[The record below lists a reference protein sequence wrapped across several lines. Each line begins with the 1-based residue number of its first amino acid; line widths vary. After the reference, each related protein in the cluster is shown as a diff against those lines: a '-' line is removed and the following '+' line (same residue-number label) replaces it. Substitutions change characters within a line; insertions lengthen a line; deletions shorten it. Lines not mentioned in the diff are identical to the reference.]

1 MMNERKVVLV
11 TGVSSGIGRET
22 AQLLAERGFRVF
34 GSARDPRRVDAISGV
49 EMLQLDVTD
58 DASATES
65 VQSVLREA
73 GRLDALVNN
82 AGYALAGALEE
93 TSLQEAHEQFET
105 NFFGV
110 LRMVNAVLPAMRA
123 QASGRIVNVSSVVG
137 VIPEPYMGIYVA
149 SKHAVEGYTE
159 TLDHEVRQFGIR
171 VSLVEPGFT
180 RTGLGANGKTTDR
193 VLGAYAAQREQALAF
208 IQEQVRNG
216 AGTRSVAEAIQ
227 RALTASS
234 PRLRYRVGRPVRLV
248 IALKWLLPE
257 AVFYRLVRRVF
268 QIPEINQLPAQS
280 SAVAGNH

>member
-34 GSARDPRRVDAISGV
+34 GSARNPRRVDAISGV
-49 EMLQLDVTD
+49 EMVQLDVTD

-149 SKHAVEGYTE
+149 SKHALEGYTE

-180 RTGLGANGKTTDR
+180 RTGLGANGKTTNR

>member
-149 SKHAVEGYTE
+149 SKHALEGYTE

-257 AVFYRLVRRVF
+257 AIFYRLVRRVF

>member
-234 PRLRYRVGRPVRLV
+234 PRLRYRVGRPVGLV

>member
-11 TGVSSGIGRET
+11 TGVSSGIGREM

-234 PRLRYRVGRPVRLV
+234 PRLRYRVGRPVGLV